1 MKNQV
6 LQMVLGVMN
15 DGSRIDRYLK
25 KSLEGKFYLSDDS
38 VDGVK
43 IPAFLDVEP
52 TEEDAQHFI
61 DMASE

>member
-6 LQMVLGVMN
+6 VKMVLDVMN

-25 KSLEGKFYLSDDS
+25 KSVEGDFYLSDDS

-43 IPAFLDVEP
+43 IPAILDVEP

-61 DMASE
+61 DIASK